1 MGKAFNND
9 IFGNTDIT
17 ASINGLNISQE
28 AIDENKKAFSDIEK
42 GLKEKLSNVDI
53 DKVKEEIRANKDK
66 ESDQE
71 EITRLQDEI
80 ARLKEKEKQRENN
93 ESNQEQK
100 DLYVK
105 KTMIFKQEYLDI
117 INGLSA
123 ITNTEIK
130 GTLNTIL
137 ELGIKE
143 IEKQKGKEVIDKALK
158 TSKKKKQEKAKD
170 LIF

>member
-1 MGKAFNND
+1 MNLIKKYLQKELDKARN
-9 IFGNTDIT
+9 
-17 ASINGLNISQE
+17 
-28 AIDENKKAFSDIEK
+28 ENQ
-42 GLKEKLSNVDI
+42 KLLS
-53 DKVKEEIRANKDK
+53 AN
-66 ESDQE
+66 
-71 EITRLQDEI
+71 TRLQDEI

-93 ESNQEQK
+93 ENNQEPK